1 MANKGR
7 YLLLSSDDSCYG
19 LKMEIIPRKLDLPT
33 NSVEVF
39 GKTRLLP
46 TVISDS
52 GPSGRFV
59 WEEFFSASI
68 RNRHTRVAYLRAV
81 EKFLAWC
88 ADRKLALHQIAP
100 AHVGNYL
107 DAHSGA
113 IPTKKLDLAA
123 LRKFFDLLVLRHVIV
138 LNPASCVRG
147 ERYQVIEGKTPE
159 VGSNQA
165 RQLLRSIRLE
175 TVVGVRD
182 QAIIGLLI
190 YTAVRVGAIA
200 KLNLGDL
207 HHDGT
212 QNVFRF
218 LEKGG
223 KVREIPARHDLD
235 AMIFQYLH
243 AAGAAIG
250 DRSEPM
256 FRTARGRT
264 NELTTRRMSA
274 IDMCRMVKRRLK
286 EAGLPMRIS
295 PHSFRTATITDL
307 LEQGVPLED
316 VQFLAGHADPRTTR
330 LYDRRQR
337 RVTRN
342 IVERISI

>member
-1 MANKGR
+1 M
-7 YLLLSSDDSCYG
+7 LLIRDESCYG
-19 LKMEIIPRKLDLPT
+19 FGMEIIPRKPHLPT
-33 NSVEVF
+33 NSVEFF
-39 GKTRLLP
+39 GKPRLLP
-46 TVISDS
+46 SLISDS
-52 GPSGRFV
+52 GASARFV

-88 ADRKLALHQIAP
+88 MERELALHQIAP

-107 DAHSGA
+107 DSHRGA

-147 ERYQVIEGKTPE
+147 ERYQVMEGKTPE
-159 VGSNQA
+159 IGPNQA
-165 RQLLRSIRLE
+165 RQLLRSIKLE
-175 TVVGVRD
+175 TVVGLRD

-200 KLNLGDL
+200 KLNLADL

-235 AMIFQYLH
+235 AMIVQYLH
-243 AAGAAIG
+243 ASGATFS
-250 DRSEPM
+250 DRAEPM

-264 NELTTRRMSA
+264 DELTNRRMSA

-286 EAGLPMRIS
+286 EAGLPTRLS

-316 VQFLAGHADPRTTR
+316 VQYLAGHADPRTTR